1 MRNSISAL
9 ALAASLATTG
19 CAAFFE
25 SVSGPSG
32 PFSGPFGSTP
42 FCAQRPEICI
52 LIGVGIVGGVIF
64 ILNAG
69 GGGMMHYYVSD
80 SDLKTDLRHVE
91 TLENGIQ
98 LYAFRY
104 VGDERMFVGVLA
116 EELQS
121 DPRFAHA
128 VTSGEHGYL
137 HVDYGA
143 LGLQLAGGEI
153 MLEAGQDAVARA
165 LR

>member
-1 MRNSISAL
+1 
-9 ALAASLATTG
+9 
-19 CAAFFE
+19 
-25 SVSGPSG
+25 
-32 PFSGPFGSTP
+32 
-42 FCAQRPEICI
+42 
-52 LIGVGIVGGVIF
+52 
-64 ILNAG
+64 
-69 GGGMMHYYVSD
+69 
-80 SDLKTDLRHVE
+80 
-91 TLENGIQ
+91 
-98 LYAFRY
+98 
-104 VGDERMFVGVLA
+104 MFVGVLA

-128 VTSGEHGYL
+128 VKSGEHGYL